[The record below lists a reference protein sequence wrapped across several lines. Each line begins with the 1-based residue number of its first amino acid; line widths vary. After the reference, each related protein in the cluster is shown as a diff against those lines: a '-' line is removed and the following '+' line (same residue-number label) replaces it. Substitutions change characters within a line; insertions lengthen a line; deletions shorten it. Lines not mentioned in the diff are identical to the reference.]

1 MKSIAKELNQR
12 VRDAM
17 KRAGAKGDPLLKPS
31 QDAKFGDYQSNCAM
45 GVAKRL
51 HRKPRDVADDIVAAT
66 ARHIVDGIRG
76 RHGTAPGAG
85 AAGVNMR
92 GPARYS

>member
-51 HRKPRDVADDIVAAT
+51 GRKPRDVEPMNAAT
-66 ARHIVDGIRG
+66 CGCRLSR
-76 RHGTAPGAG
+76 TT
-85 AAGVNMR
+85 
-92 GPARYS
+92 